1 MRPSTLFAAAA
12 GLLASSVLASD
23 VLELHKDDFH
33 GIVSPED
40 LMLVEFF
47 ARELRRQAVLWNIML
62 TSMCV
67 RLLSLVSFPAFEG
80 ARFMPRLPE
89 STILFS
95 RCFRAVLTW
104 LLPTL
109 DRIQVRTLQGE
120 LSCMH
125 RPGFPLQKLINRLEL
140 HPIGTCPSI
149 RRGRYRPQEP
159 EHQARKGRLHRRA
172 GAVLLL
178 RCQR

>member
-1 MRPSTLFAAAA
+1 MRPSTLLAAAA

-47 ARELRRQAVLWNIML
+47 ARELRGQSCAINTML
-62 TSMCV
+62 TLLYV
-67 RLLSLVSFPAFEG
+67 RLLSLVSFPTFQG

-95 RCFRAVLTW
+95 PVFAL
-104 LLPTL
+104 
-109 DRIQVRTLQGE
+109 
-120 LSCMH
+120 
-125 RPGFPLQKLINRLEL
+125 F
-140 HPIGTCPSI
+140 
-149 RRGRYRPQEP
+149 
-159 EHQARKGRLHRRA
+159 
-172 GAVLLL
+172 
-178 RCQR
+178 